1 MIRNSKTLTFAC
13 LILAALLAP
22 APSAFARDDFGKIVH
37 HIESNYHVHRQ
48 HRFVMGLAGFTVRF
62 WHIGGVKSLK
72 GAIFENQ
79 RFTNAASDTRFDEIV
94 RAAMDSGWQSLVQS
108 WDRRTGER
116 TYIYAQ
122 DLGKDMKVL
131 VVTLESNEAIVLQ
144 VKVDPR
150 KLDEFIEETSPG
162 GHHRNRPVPRE
173 ETQPQNDESVEVAAS
188 TPQSWD
194 GVCLFLQEDPQP
206 GVQP

>member
-22 APSAFARDDFGKIVH
+22 TPSAFARDDFGKIVH
-37 HIESNYHVHRQ
+37 HIESNYHIHRQ

-94 RAAMDSGWQSLVQS
+94 RAAMDSGWQPLVQS

-122 DLGKDMKVL
+122 DLGKNMKVL
-131 VVTLESNEAIVLQ
+131 VVTLS
-144 VKVDPR
+144 R
-150 KLDEFIEETSPG
+150 MKLLSF
-162 GHHRNRPVPRE
+162 R
-173 ETQPQNDESVEVAAS
+173 
-188 TPQSWD
+188 
-194 GVCLFLQEDPQP
+194 
-206 GVQP
+206 